1 MKRNVSWG
9 GGFPGSYSAAASP
22 NSFSTSRPSTS
33 SKASVFTASAQ
44 RSVAR
49 GSNEEPPSPLPF
61 PNASASWRRA
71 AGDGTMQSPQP
82 QRDESASPRYFEPS
96 SPLFYDRAESPRGA
110 AEPSLQCPSATDAG
124 VLDISSS
131 RWRSSSMG
139 GLSSSPASSG
149 LPPMV
154 RTRSGSATFSPLSS
168 KPFSALASH
177 LCGFLLGVLARMLSR
192 LKAAASLCHS
202 WGLSLLACS

>member
-9 GGFPGSYSAAASP
+9 GGFPGSYSASASP

-44 RSVAR
+44 RSVSR

-71 AGDGTMQSPQP
+71 AGDGTIQSQQP
-82 QRDESASPRYFEPS
+82 QREGSVSPRFFEPS
-96 SPLFYDRAESPRGA
+96 SPLFYDKAESPRGT
-110 AEPSLQCPSATDAG
+110 AEPSLQCPSATG
-124 VLDISSS
+124 GGGGLDSSSS

-149 LPPMV
+149 LPPMG
-154 RTRSGSATFSPLSS
+154 RTRSGSATLSPL
-168 KPFSALASH
+168 
-177 LCGFLLGVLARMLSR
+177 GV
-192 LKAAASLCHS
+192 
-202 WGLSLLACS
+202 